1 MSSCSLFLNECT
13 TADDSIGANQKKRV
27 YERSISYRG
36 RINSA
41 VNAWKGDDADVSAGL
56 ENRDRDAGDRGARAS
71 SLLRGGGGGG
81 ASASGFRLA
90 FTARQD
96 RVLAEVAARLLVTG
110 KIGLNFGPKV
120 LELCGIAA
128 AARRPAFPKG
138 NWR

>member
-1 MSSCSLFLNECT
+1 MH
-13 TADDSIGANQKKRV
+13 
-27 YERSISYRG
+27 ERSKSYRG

-41 VNAWKGDDADVSAGL
+41 VNARKSDDADVSAGL

-71 SLLRGGGGGG
+71 SLLRGGGRGG

-96 RVLAEVAARLLVTG
+96 RVLAEVAAWLLVTG